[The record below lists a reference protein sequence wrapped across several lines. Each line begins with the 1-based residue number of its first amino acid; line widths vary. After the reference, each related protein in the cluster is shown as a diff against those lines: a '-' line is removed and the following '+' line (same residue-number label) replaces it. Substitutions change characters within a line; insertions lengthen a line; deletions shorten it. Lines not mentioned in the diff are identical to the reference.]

1 MQLGQLLVGSI
12 YVNSGQQSTLQQAL
26 AEDAVILDA
35 LATGRSVAARKAI
48 TIHVISCLAT
58 LAEDNSK

>member
-26 AEDAVILDA
+26 AEDAVIPDA